1 MANTLLP
8 INERTLTPDQVEA
21 LDARRRRGQL
31 CLTIC
36 FQMLIVSCLLL
47 LWSGQ
52 DATWSPGWMH
62 PMVYLNLLTFGIAA
76 VSGLYGL
83 QLRRGLN
90 EFFSY

>member
-8 INERTLTPDQVEA
+8 INERSLSPDQVEL

-36 FQMLIVSCLLL
+36 FQMLIVSTLLL

-52 DATWSPGWMH
+52 DATWTPGWIR
-62 PMVYLNLLTFGIAA
+62 PMVFLNVMTFVIAIVA
-76 VSGLYGL
+76 GLYGL
-83 QLRRGLN
+83 RLRRGLN

>member
-8 INERTLTPDQVEA
+8 INERNLSPDQVEL

-52 DATWSPGWMH
+52 DLEWTPGFIR
-62 PMVYLNLLTFGIAA
+62 PMVFLNLLTFLIAV

-83 QLRRGLN
+83 SLRRGLN

>member
-8 INERTLTPDQVEA
+8 IEERNLTPDQVER

-36 FQMLIVSCLLL
+36 FQMLIVSTLLL
-47 LWSGQ
+47 LWTGQ
-52 DATWSPGWMH
+52 DLYWSPGWMR
-62 PMVYLNLLTFGIAA
+62 PMFFLNAFTFLVAA

-83 QLRRGLN
+83 QLRKGLN

>member
-1 MANTLLP
+1 MAD
-8 INERTLTPDQVEA
+8 R
-21 LDARRRRGQL
+21 L

-52 DATWSPGWMH
+52 DLYWTPGFIR
-62 PMVYLNLLTFGIAA
+62 PMVFLNLLTFAIAI

-83 QLRRGLN
+83 KLRRGLN

>member
-8 INERTLTPDQVEA
+8 INERSLSPDQVEA

-52 DATWSPGWMH
+52 DLEWTPGFLR
-62 PMVYLNLLTFGIAA
+62 PMFFLNLLTFLAA
-76 VSGLYGL
+76 LVSGLYGL
-83 QLRRGLN
+83 KLRRGLN